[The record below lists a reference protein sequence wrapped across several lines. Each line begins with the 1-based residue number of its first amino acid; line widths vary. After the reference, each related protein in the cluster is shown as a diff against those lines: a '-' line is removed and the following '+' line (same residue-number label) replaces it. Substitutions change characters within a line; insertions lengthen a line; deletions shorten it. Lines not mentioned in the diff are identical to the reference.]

1 MRIFTSAPIR
11 KGDET
16 VVYSEKKHKVG
27 ARVSIFSVLS
37 DHFGTKPIASGK
49 VVSACKDEPAAPVT
63 PTKTGK
69 PNASPWRWLYRV
81 KVTKVK

>member
-1 MRIFTSAPIR
+1 MKIFSTTLV
-11 KGDET
+11 KVGDESI
-16 VVYSEKKHKVG
+16 VCSEKKHKIG
-27 ARVSIFSVLS
+27 ARVNIFSVLGG
-37 DHFGTKPIASGK
+37 HFGTKPIASGK
-49 VVSACKDEPAAPVT
+49 VVSACKDEPTAPVT